1 MIRDTAQANSHILI
15 ILPQEDTLDVEEGK
29 NLFRYLVRHGYSIPS
44 SCEGMG
50 TCGKCCVLIHKGLK
64 PPTESEEVHLSRVEL
79 DQGWRL
85 SCQQRVDCDIVLK
98 LPQIDE
104 TTQAKELLKQELH
117 TALDPGMEKVYLELP
132 SPGKE
137 DQRPD
142 TVRIQEGL
150 GVGRMAFPLCVLR
163 KIPHALRV
171 KNYGVTVTK
180 EENRAL
186 DLEPGDTTGALYG
199 LAIDIGTT
207 TVAGYLLDLNS
218 GQEMGIRSQ
227 MNPQKSFG
235 ADVIAR
241 IKHVHEHGETG
252 LKELQEAVVSGI
264 DRMIHQLCETAAIKP
279 AHIYKVTVAGNPTML
294 HLFTAVDP
302 SQIDHS
308 PYIPVLRDGTIIS
321 AEELGLEINPEGQVY
336 IIPAISGYVGGDITA
351 GVLFTRLH
359 QSSKLS
365 LFVDIGTN
373 AEIVLGNK
381 ERILACSTPAGPA
394 FEGAQ
399 IRYGMSATPGAI
411 AHVLLSGNSEVELE
425 VIGNSIPRGIC
436 GSGLIDLIAELRK
449 VELIN
454 EQGKLLTQDNL
465 HYAKRVTPD
474 ERNQP
479 QFLVSGGDKPI
490 YLTQQDIRELQLAK
504 GAIRSGVDIV
514 LREWG
519 AAPEDIDVV
528 YLAGAFGNYV
538 RRESVLRI
546 GMLPPFP
553 SEKLKPVGNAAGQG
567 AKLCLLSQGEWI
579 KAQQLAE
586 QIQYC
591 ELSYY
596 KGFSDTFIERLYFK
610 DIRKRRTNGQDN

>member
-1 MIRDTAQANSHILI
+1 MIRDTVQGNNHVLI
-15 ILPQEDTLDVEEGK
+15 ILPQKDSLEVEEGE
-29 NLFRYLVRHGYSIPS
+29 NLFRFLVRHGYSIPS
-44 SCEGMG
+44 SCGGMG
-50 TCGKCCVLIHKGLK
+50 ACGKCRVLIHKGLK
-64 PPTESEEVHLSRVEL
+64 PPTEPEEVHLSRAEL

-85 SCQQRVDCDIVLK
+85 SCQQRVNCYIVLEV
-98 LPQIDE
+98 PQIDE

-117 TALDPGMEKVYLELP
+117 IALDPGMEKVYLELP

-142 TVRIQEGL
+142 TLRIQEGL
-150 GVGRMAFPLCVLR
+150 GVEQMAFPLSVLR
-163 KIPHALRV
+163 KVPHALRV
-171 KNYGVTVTK
+171 KNFTATITK
-180 EENRAL
+180 EEDRAL
-186 DLEPGDTTGALYG
+186 DIEPGDTTGGLYG

-207 TVAGYLLDLNS
+207 TVAGYLLNLNS
-218 GQEMGIRSQ
+218 GQVMGVRSQ

-241 IKHVHEHGETG
+241 IKHVYEHDEAG

-264 DRMIHQLCETAAIKP
+264 NRMIHQLCQTATIQP
-279 AHIYKVTVAGNPTML
+279 VHIYKATVAGNPTML

-321 AEELGLEINPEGQVY
+321 AEELGLEINPEGRVY
-336 IIPAISGYVGGDITA
+336 IIPAISGYVGADITA
-351 GVLFTRLH
+351 GVLFTDLH

-373 AEIVLGNK
+373 AEIVLGNR
-381 ERILACSTPAGPA
+381 ERMLACSTPAGPA
-394 FEGAQ
+394 FEGAL

-411 AHVLLSGNSEVELE
+411 AHVLLSGDSELKLE
-425 VIGNSIPRGIC
+425 VIGNSTPRGIC

-454 EQGKLLTQDNL
+454 EKGKLLTQDNL
-465 HYAKRVTPD
+465 HYAKRVTAD
-474 ERNQP
+474 ERSRP
-479 QFLVSGGDKPI
+479 QFLVSDGDKPI

-514 LREWG
+514 LHEWG
-519 AAPEDIDVV
+519 AALEDIDIV

-553 SEKLKPVGNAAGQG
+553 LEKLKPVGNAAGQG
-567 AKLCLLSQGEWI
+567 AKLCLLNQGEWI
-579 KAQQLAE
+579 KAQELAE
-586 QIQYC
+586 QVQYF

-596 KGFSDTFIERLYFK
+596 KGFSDTFIESLYFK
-610 DIRKRRTNGQDN
+610 GI

>member
-1 MIRDTAQANSHILI
+1 MIRDTVQTNSHVLI
-15 ILPQEDTLDVEEGK
+15 ILPQEDRLEIEEGG
-29 NLFRYLVRHGYSIPS
+29 NLFRFLVRHGYSIPS
-44 SCEGMG
+44 SCGGMG
-50 TCGKCCVLIHKGLK
+50 TCGKCRVLIHKGLK
-64 PPTESEEVHLSRVEL
+64 SPTESEEVHLSQVEL

-85 SCQQRVDCDIVLK
+85 SCQQKVNCDIVLEV
-98 LPQIDE
+98 LQIDE
-104 TTQAKELLKQELH
+104 TTQAKELLKHELH

-137 DQRPD
+137 DQCPD
-142 TVRIQEGL
+142 TLRVQEGL
-150 GVGRMAFPLCVLR
+150 GVEQMIFPLSVLR
-163 KIPHALRV
+163 KVPHVLRV
-171 KNYGVTVTK
+171 KDFRATVTK
-180 EENRAL
+180 ERDRAL
-186 DLEPGDTTGALYG
+186 DVEPGDTTGAFYG

-207 TVAGYLLDLNS
+207 TIAGYLLDLNS
-218 GQEMGIRSQ
+218 SQEMGIRSQ
-227 MNPQKSFG
+227 INPQRSFG

-241 IKHVHEHGETG
+241 IKHVYEHSETG
-252 LKELQEAVVSGI
+252 LKELQEAVVSAI
-264 DRMIHQLCETAAIKP
+264 NRMIHQLCQTAAIEP

-308 PYIPVLRDGTIIS
+308 PYIPVLRDGMIIS
-321 AEELGLEINPEGQVY
+321 ANELGLETNSEGRVY
-336 IIPAISGYVGGDITA
+336 IIPAISGYVGADITA
-351 GVLFTRLH
+351 GVLFSGLH

-381 ERILACSTPAGPA
+381 ERMLACSTPAGPA
-394 FEGAQ
+394 FEGAL
-399 IRYGMSATPGAI
+399 IKHGMSATPGAI
-411 AHVLLSGNSEVELE
+411 AHVLLGGDSEPRLE
-425 VIGNSIPRGIC
+425 VIGNSIPKGIC

-449 VELIN
+449 LELIN
-454 EQGKLLTQDNL
+454 EKGKLLTQDNL
-465 HYAKRVTPD
+465 RYAKRVTSD
-474 ERNQP
+474 ERSQP

-490 YLTQQDIRELQLAK
+490 SLTQQDIRELQLAK

-519 AAPEDIDVV
+519 ATPEDVDVV

-567 AKLCLLSQGEWI
+567 AKLCLLNQGKWI
-579 KAQQLAE
+579 EAQELAE
-586 QIQYC
+586 RVQYR

-596 KGFSDTFIERLYFK
+596 NGFSDTFIESLRFK
-610 DIRKRRTNGQDN
+610 SM

>member
-1 MIRDTAQANSHILI
+1 MIGDTAQASSYVLT
-15 ILPQEDTLDVEEGK
+15 ILPQEDKLEIEGGG
-29 NLFRYLVRHGYSIPS
+29 NLFRFLVRHGYSIPS
-44 SCEGMG
+44 SCGGMG
-50 TCGKCCVLIHKGLK
+50 TCGKCRVLIHKGLK
-64 PPTESEEVHLSRVEL
+64 PPTESEEVHLSQAEL

-85 SCQQRVDCDIVLK
+85 SCQQKVNCDIVLEV
-98 LPQIDE
+98 LQIDE
-104 TTQAKELLKQELH
+104 TTQAKELLKHELR
-117 TALDPGMEKVYLELP
+117 TALDPGMEKAYLELS

-142 TVRIQEGL
+142 TLRIQEGL
-150 GVGRMAFPLCVLR
+150 GVGQMAFPLSVLR
-163 KIPHALRV
+163 KVPHVLRV
-171 KNYGVTVTK
+171 KNFRATITK
-180 EENRAL
+180 EKTRAL
-186 DLEPGDTTGALYG
+186 DVEPGDTTGALYG

-207 TVAGYLLDLNS
+207 TIAGYLLDLNT

-241 IKHVHEHGETG
+241 IKHVYEHDEAG

-264 DRMIHQLCETAAIKP
+264 NRMIHQLCQTVAIEP
-279 AHIYKVTVAGNPTML
+279 AHIYKVTVAGNPTMV

-321 AEELGLEINPEGQVY
+321 ANELGLEINPEGQVY
-336 IIPAISGYVGGDITA
+336 IIPAISGYVGADITA
-351 GVLFTRLH
+351 GVLFTGLH
-359 QSSKLS
+359 QSDKLS

-381 ERILACSTPAGPA
+381 ERMLACSTPAGPA
-394 FEGAQ
+394 FEGAL
-399 IRYGMSATPGAI
+399 IKHGMSATPGAI
-411 AHVLLSGNSEVELE
+411 AHVLLGGDSGLKLE
-425 VIGNSIPRGIC
+425 VIGNSIPKGIC

-449 VELIN
+449 AELIDKK
-454 EQGKLLTQDNL
+454 GRLLTKDNL
-465 HYAKRVTPD
+465 HYAKRVTLD
-474 ERNQP
+474 ERSQL

-490 YLTQQDIRELQLAK
+490 YLTQQDIRQLQLAK

-519 AAPEDIDVV
+519 AALEDIDAV

-538 RRESVLRI
+538 RRESVLSI
-546 GMLPPFP
+546 GMLPLFP
-553 SEKLKPVGNAAGQG
+553 LEKLTPVGNAAGQG
-567 AKLCLLSQGEWI
+567 AKLCLLNQGEWI

-586 QIQYC
+586 RVQYC
-591 ELSYY
+591 ELSYH
-596 KGFSDTFIERLYFK
+596 KGFSDTFIESLYFK
-610 DIRKRRTNGQDN
+610 DT

>member
-1 MIRDTAQANSHILI
+1 
-15 ILPQEDTLDVEEGK
+15 
-29 NLFRYLVRHGYSIPS
+29 
-44 SCEGMG
+44 MG
-50 TCGKCCVLIHKGLK
+50 ACGKCRVLIHKGLK

-85 SCQQRVDCDIVLK
+85 FCQQRVNCDIVLK
-98 LPQIDE
+98 VSQIDE
-104 TTQAKELLKQELH
+104 TTQAKELLKQDLNI
-117 TALDPGMEKVYLELP
+117 ALDPGMEKVYLELP

-150 GVGRMAFPLCVLR
+150 GVGRIAFPLSVLR
-163 KIPHALRV
+163 KVPHVLRV
-171 KNYGVTVTK
+171 KDFRATVTK
-180 EENRAL
+180 EKSRAL
-186 DLEPGDTTGALYG
+186 DVEAGDTAGALYG

-218 GQEMGIRSQ
+218 GQEMGICSQ

-235 ADVIAR
+235 TDVIAR
-241 IKHVHEHGETG
+241 IKHVYEHDETG
-252 LKELQEAVVSGI
+252 LKELQEAVVSAI
-264 DRMIHQLCETAAIKP
+264 NKMIHQLCQTAAIKP
-279 AHIYKVTVAGNPTML
+279 THIYKVTVAGNPTMV

-321 AEELGLEINPEGQVY
+321 ANELGLEVNPEGQVY
-336 IIPAISGYVGGDITA
+336 IIPAISGYVGADITA
-351 GVLFTRLH
+351 GVLFTSLH

-411 AHVLLSGNSEVELE
+411 AHVLFSGDSEVKLE

-465 HYAKRVTPD
+465 HYAKRVTRD
-474 ERNQP
+474 ERSQP

-504 GAIRSGVDIV
+504 GAVRSGVDIV
-514 LREWG
+514 LRKWG
-519 AAPEDIDVV
+519 AAPEDVDVV

-538 RRESVLRI
+538 RRENVLRI

-553 SEKLKPVGNAAGQG
+553 LEKLKPVGNAAGQG
-567 AKLCLLSQGEWI
+567 AKLCLLNQGEWI

-591 ELSYY
+591 ELSYC
-596 KGFSDTFIERLYFK
+596 KGFSDTFIDSLYFK
-610 DIRKRRTNGQDN
+610 DIRERRTNE